1 MFTSDSFKGKTVL
14 VTGGTRGIGKSIATS
29 FEKLGATVIAPG
41 KKELNLL
48 DDLSIKSFLYDLQD
62 IDICINNAGINHI
75 NSLCDFIDEE
85 WLDIIQVNLTG
96 AYKISKGVAEGMM
109 SRSYGRIINIGSIWG
124 NISKAGRGAYSASKG
139 GLKGLTK
146 AMAAELAEYNILVN
160 MVSPGFTLTDMTKK
174 SLGVDGILE
183 VQKTIPIGRL
193 ADPGEI
199 AKAVLFLSS
208 DLNTYISG
216 HDLVV
221 DGGFINV

>member
-199 AKAVLFLSS
+199 AKAVLF
-208 DLNTYISG
+208 
-216 HDLVV
+216 
-221 DGGFINV
+221 